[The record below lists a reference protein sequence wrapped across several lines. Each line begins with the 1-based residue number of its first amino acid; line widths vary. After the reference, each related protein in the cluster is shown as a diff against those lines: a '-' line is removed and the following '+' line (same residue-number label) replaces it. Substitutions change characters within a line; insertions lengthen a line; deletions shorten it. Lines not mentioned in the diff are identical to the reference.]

1 MSQNNTNN
9 SSHSSGNE
17 VPTRSIT
24 NTQTFLETC
33 VFDGCYKALEEHLAN
48 NPMKQNDLDGC
59 LLRGLRIVQQNLREL
74 SRLAPALTLL
84 LQSGAIWNSDDLLDG
99 QKTPYH
105 IICESPGDHHELLD
119 LIIKSS
125 QKITIHTRDSK
136 KITALVYA
144 VRTSNINCLKWL
156 IANGAD
162 GELIWAP
169 KQRLCAIIESILLL
183 KTDYCYTSVKKNIF
197 NLLLDN
203 SPIQSY
209 KPLLTFA
216 IDLRIVYCIKKL
228 IEKGTR
234 LDSID
239 YDKPNVLL
247 KIAILENEEQ
257 LENLFNRGMKKEKK
271 NLYVLSWVVTSG
283 SVEAVRYLLGIG
295 FVIPTTAED
304 VRETQ
309 CKQCKEKTLI
319 VDDKQWNYQM
329 NQDPC
334 MAAIG
339 YNKLE
344 IVKLLDERGL
354 LSCKSFNALRLAVIN
369 NSVDV
374 ALYLLSNYTY
384 PLNIEYTK
392 ESEQNKFVY
401 TLLTELG
408 GVRNAQIT
416 QLLLDRG
423 ADPAKQM
430 CSSISVNAMVG
441 AQRCGNLKI
450 IAQYIRSGVN
460 INIRSYRNPLPFED
474 SVVRGHHDVAKM
486 LLICGCSCG
495 VFSSSNGDFK
505 NIPDPKME
513 KLMKEWRVHE
523 NNVIPLKK
531 RCRSVI
537 LNHLC
542 PQADKKMEKLRL
554 PTQLVKFLSISEID
568 DIVDGYKETERKY
581 RRLNLNTFRL
591 LFQNELR

>member
-1 MSQNNTNN
+1 MSQINTNN
-9 SSHSSGNE
+9 SSHSSDDE
-17 VPTRSIT
+17 LPTRSTT
-24 NTQTFLETC
+24 NTQTFLQTC
-33 VFDGCYKALEEHLAN
+33 VLDGCYKALEEHLEN

-59 LLRGLRIVQQNLREL
+59 LLRGLRIVQQNVREL

-99 QKTPYH
+99 QKTPCH

-119 LIIKSS
+119 LIMKSS

-197 NLLLDN
+197 NLLLDK

-271 NLYVLSWVVTSG
+271 NLCVLSWVVTSG

-295 FVIPTTAED
+295 FVIPTTPED
-304 VRETQ
+304 VRETP
-309 CKQCKEKTLI
+309 CEHCKEKTLI
-319 VDDKQWNYQM
+319 VDDKQWNIQM
-329 NQDPC
+329 NQDPG
-334 MAAIG
+334 MTAIC

-474 SVVRGHHDVAKM
+474 SVVRGYHDVAKI

-568 DIVDGYKETERKY
+568 DIVDGYKKTERKY